1 MSIQSIFFLI
11 FYFLFGETTTTKGV
25 KTLRWL
31 VIVIILLF
39 LLLLDYKWGDKVA
52 KNAARK
58 KIGIERQS
66 DITLFTTGETL
77 FDDYF
82 AELERAKHHIHIL
95 FYIVR
100 DDEMGQRFFSL
111 LEQKVNEGVEV
122 RLLVDWV
129 GSFGLPSSLRQKSGQ
144 FAFANRPTLPF
155 FFYKLNERNHRK
167 ITVIDGKIGYLGGF
181 NVGKEYIGQDP
192 KFGHWR
198 DCHLKI
204 TGEGVADLQRQFA
217 EDWKEATGP
226 SFGDDERYF
235 PSLQKG
241 AVKHRFLPT
250 NGAYL
255 EEEFIELI
263 KHAKREIVIGT
274 PYFIPSKKMMNALL
288 EAIKRGVQLTVIA
301 PIQADHPFVKEA
313 SFPYFRQLLHAGAHI
328 YQFYNGFYHAKV
340 IVIDDDICDI
350 GTANFDRR
358 SLFINYEM
366 NCYIYDKPFIQHV
379 KQTIARDIDTS
390 TLLTAEYFRKQSWLH
405 RFKEAV
411 ATMLSPLL

>member
-1 MSIQSIFFLI
+1 M
-11 FYFLFGETTTTKGV
+11 
-25 KTLRWL
+25 RWL
-31 VIVIILLF
+31 AIILILLF
-39 LLLLDYKWGDKVA
+39 LLLLDYKWGEKVSKA
-52 KNAARK
+52 SVRK
-58 KIGIERQS
+58 KIGVERES
-66 DITLFTTGETL
+66 NLTLFTAGEEL

-100 DDEMGQRFFSL
+100 NDEIGQRFFSL

-181 NVGKEYIGQDP
+181 NIGKEYIGQDP
-192 KFGHWR
+192 KFGNWR
-198 DCHLKI
+198 DYHLKI
-204 TGEGVADLQRQFA
+204 VGEGVHDLQRQFQ
-217 EDWKEATGP
+217 EDWKKATGQ
-226 SFGDDERYF
+226 SFGNSERYF
-235 PSLQKG
+235 PPLQKG
-241 AVKHRFLPT
+241 AMKHRFLPT
-250 NGAYL
+250 DGKYL
-255 EEEFIELI
+255 EEEFIQLI
-263 KHAKREIVIGT
+263 KQAKQKIIIGT
-274 PYFIPSKKMMNALL
+274 PYFIPSKNIMTALL
-288 EAIKRGVQLTVIA
+288 EAMKRGVQLTIVA
-301 PIQADHPFVKEA
+301 PTQADHPLVKEA
-313 SFPYFRQLLHAGAHI
+313 AYPYFRQLLRAGAHI
-328 YQFYNGFYHAKV
+328 YQFNNGFYHAKV

-379 KQTIARDIDTS
+379 KQTIERDISTS
-390 TLLTAEYFRKQSWLH
+390 TLLTEQYFQQQPWFYRL
-405 RFKEAV
+405 KEIA
-411 ATMLSPLL
+411 ATMTAPLL